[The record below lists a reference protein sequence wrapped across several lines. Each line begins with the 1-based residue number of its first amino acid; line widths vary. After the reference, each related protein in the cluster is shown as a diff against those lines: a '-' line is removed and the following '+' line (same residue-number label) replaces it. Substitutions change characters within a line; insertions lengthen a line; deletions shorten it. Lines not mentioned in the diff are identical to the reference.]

1 MDQAREVAEEIS
13 GIALECNITSETQAE
28 AAIGRARDAHG
39 PARIPVCCAGI
50 IKARRMVDRN
60 GPAALAHHRHLVDV
74 YLEGTYNICRLAA
87 AYMAAAD
94 PLPNTGERG
103 VLINTASNA
112 GFYGP
117 AGAITHD
124 AVKAAITAMTLP
136 MARGELS
143 RHAIR
148 VMAIAPGIFD
158 TLTAVGLRQGYIE
171 EMTQAIA
178 FPEHFGQPVEFA
190 RMVETI
196 LTTPL
201 LNGAT
206 VRIDGG
212 SRMT

>member
-1 MDQAREVAEEIS
+1 MDQARGVAEEIS

-28 AAIGRARDAHG
+28 AAIGWSREAHG
-39 PARIPVCCAGI
+39 A
-50 IKARRMVDRN
+50 
-60 GPAALAHHRHLVDV
+60 
-74 YLEGTYNICRLAA
+74 
-87 AYMAAAD
+87 
-94 PLPNTGERG
+94 
-103 VLINTASNA
+103 
-112 GFYGP
+112 
-117 AGAITHD
+117 
-124 AVKAAITAMTLP
+124 
-136 MARGELS
+136 GELS
-143 RHAIR
+143 HHAIR

-158 TLTAVGLRQGYIE
+158 IPTAVGLRQDYIG

-196 LTTPL
+196 LTTTL